1 MILISNVTVVFMPE
15 YNFLRM
21 QINWPHMIWD
31 SKIKISMVWVYI
43 VLLSAIEDQFETTSR
58 ASGEAF
64 VYLLLNIRSS
74 SENFFKGMIF

>member
-1 MILISNVTVVFMPE
+1 MPE

-31 SKIKISMVWVYI
+31 SKIKISMAWVYI
-43 VLLSAIEDQFETTSR
+43 VLLSAIEHQFETTSR
-58 ASGEAF
+58 ASCEAF